1 MRGSSL
7 NDINFLYRSAVTWQ
21 SDCRQTWLAKIL
33 STLPTMNSRD
43 YTAYIYLAVYISKF
57 SDLKNNPSFLSS
69 AHPSVTYLSQVG
81 ALDDVQLVTVPRA
94 DWEGNMNEI
103 LGGLKSLHGVTRV
116 EVQEAKQRA
125 KRSKDEF

>member
-1 MRGSSL
+1 
-7 NDINFLYRSAVTWQ
+7 
-21 SDCRQTWLAKIL
+21 
-33 STLPTMNSRD
+33 MNLRD
-43 YTAYIYLAVYISKF
+43 YTAHVYLAVYISKL

-69 AHPSVTYLSQVG
+69 AHPSVTYLGQVG

-94 DWEGNMNEI
+94 DWEGNMNEM
-103 LGGLKSLHGVTRV
+103 LGGLKSLPGVTRV